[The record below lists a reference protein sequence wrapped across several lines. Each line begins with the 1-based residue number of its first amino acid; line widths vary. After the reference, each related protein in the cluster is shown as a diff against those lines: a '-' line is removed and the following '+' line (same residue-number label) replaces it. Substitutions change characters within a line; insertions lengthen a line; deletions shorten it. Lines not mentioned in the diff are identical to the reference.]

1 LNLGEGSVA
10 YVFDNALLGATSPVI
25 GQRYRI
31 DASPMIGSIR
41 LVQALADY
49 RRYFLPVRPFTLAL
63 RVLHYGRYGRD
74 AQDTRLTP
82 LFLGYEDLVRGYG
95 YRSFDPSEC
104 RPPASDPN
112 ACPVFDQLLGSRIL
126 VGNFEL
132 RFPLFGLLGIGHG
145 YYGAFP
151 IELAAFGDAGV
162 AWNQGE
168 SPTLFGGSR
177 PGVASAG
184 LAARINLFGFAV
196 AQVDWVHPF
205 DRPQRNWLWQFTLQ
219 PGF

>member
-1 LNLGEGSVA
+1 M
-10 YVFDNALLGATSPVI
+10 SPQEPAQQAARVI
-25 GQRYRI
+25 GVLLQKASQRGTR
-31 DASPMIGSIR
+31 
-41 LVQALADY
+41 
-49 RRYFLPVRPFTLAL
+49 PVP
-63 RVLHYGRYGRD
+63 
-74 AQDTRLTP
+74 Q
-82 LFLGYEDLVRGYG
+82 
-95 YRSFDPSEC
+95 
-104 RPPASDPN
+104 
-112 ACPVFDQLLGSRIL
+112 
-126 VGNFEL
+126 
-132 RFPLFGLLGIGHG
+132 FGLLGIGHG

-151 IELAAFGDAGV
+151 IEIAAFGDAGV